1 MQYRIFNNTSWS
13 EWKYLGDC
21 THRIYRG
28 ATSGSETAKSKTFTV
43 MDGYIYHVYGYY
55 STNYTHKMFT
65 YHGSVVREFDLEQS
79 GTVDCCTVSID
90 GQNVTVS
97 SAAQRYAQI
106 QVFETQGAWA
116 GESD

>member
-1 MQYRIFNNTSWS
+1 
-13 EWKYLGDC
+13 
-21 THRIYRG
+21 
-28 ATSGSETAKSKTFTV
+28 